1 MNNYGSIFMRRLTSL
16 WAGALLL
23 IACGGYHPSFSA
35 DESAVLR
42 FATYGG
48 GLLEGQKSYL
58 GEPFESLTGAKIQW
72 TPANEEIFAEKLYR
86 ATAVACL

>member
-35 DESAVLR
+35 DESGVLR

-86 ATAVACL
+86 ATAAAGL

>member
-1 MNNYGSIFMRRLTSL
+1 MRRLTSL

-48 GLLEGQKSYL
+48 GLLEGQKGYL

-86 ATAVACL
+86 ATAAACL